1 MLQICNIYYNN
12 KVKWNHLSSSL
23 VIAMIV
29 YQFMF
34 LFSVDSAFM
43 QGVKKVFGIG
53 EEQKELVDPYFVFSF
68 AGKEVATTS

>member
-1 MLQICNIYYNN
+1 
-12 KVKWNHLSSSL
+12 
-23 VIAMIV
+23 MIV

-68 AGKEVATTS
+68 AGKEVATTSKEEGLNHRKKSSSMKGRAENWS

>member
-1 MLQICNIYYNN
+1 
-12 KVKWNHLSSSL
+12 
-23 VIAMIV
+23 MIV
-29 YQFMF
+29 HQFMF